1 MSEAKKRRSTG
12 RVTLNDVAQLAG
24 VGAMTVSRALRT
36 PELVSDKMRERI
48 EAAVDE
54 LGYIPNRAAG
64 ALASATS
71 QTIVVI
77 VPSLAERACGDMIAG
92 LQQTLLAEG
101 YQIMLGDAQHLKQ
114 QEASL
119 LSNFL
124 QHNPAAVVLF
134 GGIPGRSSG
143 SACRRPACRWWRWEL
158 WRAIPST

>member
-1 MSEAKKRRSTG
+1 
-12 RVTLNDVAQLAG
+12 
-24 VGAMTVSRALRT
+24 
-36 PELVSDKMRERI
+36 MRERI

-101 YQIMLGDAQHLKQ
+101 YQIMLGM
-114 QEASL
+114 
-119 LSNFL
+119 
-124 QHNPAAVVLF
+124 
-134 GGIPGRSSG
+134 
-143 SACRRPACRWWRWEL
+143 
-158 WRAIPST
+158 PST